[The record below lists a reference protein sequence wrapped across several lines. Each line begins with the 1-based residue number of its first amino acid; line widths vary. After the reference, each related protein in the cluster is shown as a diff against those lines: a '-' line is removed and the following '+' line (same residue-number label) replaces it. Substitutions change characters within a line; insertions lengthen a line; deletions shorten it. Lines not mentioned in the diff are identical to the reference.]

1 MKVKVVRKM
10 GHLDMAL
17 KVKVKGK
24 MKVARKVIYHDII
37 PHVAVKWGVIKI
49 WL

>member
-1 MKVKVVRKM
+1 MRKM
-10 GHLDMAL
+10 GHLDIAL

-37 PHVAVKWGVIKI
+37 SNVAVKC
-49 WL
+49 